1 MAAVDDR
8 WWTEEDE
15 GGQPTS
21 ATKIVQEMAGK
32 TIRLVSVH
40 WSTARRNEYLYSPG
54 HDYSSRRR
62 MVLSWKEEVQGDIL
76 AKSRYLVELVP
87 GEDDQI
93 RLVSV
98 NWSHLD
104 RNEYLYSPDVDQGF
118 SSSSRRRMVF
128 SWKGKVQGDIRSKSR
143 YLVELVPGEDD
154 QIRLVSV
161 HWSAADRNEYLY
173 SSAIDWGGTRRMVLS
188 WKGEVQSDIL
198 SKSRYRV
205 EFPSP

>member
-8 WWTEEDE
+8 WWTEKDE

-21 ATKIVQEMAGK
+21 ATKIVQEMAGQ

-40 WSTARRNEYLYSPG
+40 WSTAERNEYLYSPG

-62 MVLSWKEEVQGDIL
+62 MDI
-76 AKSRYLVELVP
+76 
-87 GEDDQI
+87 
-93 RLVSV
+93 
-98 NWSHLD
+98 
-104 RNEYLYSPDVDQGF
+104 
-118 SSSSRRRMVF
+118 
-128 SWKGKVQGDIRSKSR
+128 
-143 YLVELVPGEDD
+143 
-154 QIRLVSV
+154 
-161 HWSAADRNEYLY
+161 
-173 SSAIDWGGTRRMVLS
+173 S

>member
-1 MAAVDDR
+1 MAAVDDL
-8 WWTEEDE
+8 WWTEKDE

-40 WSTARRNEYLYSPG
+40 WSTAERNEYLYSPG

-62 MVLSWKEEVQGDIL
+62 MALSWKEEGQGDIL

-104 RNEYLYSPDVDQGF
+104 RNEYLYSPDVDWT
-118 SSSSRRRMVF
+118 SNRRMVF

-161 HWSAADRNEYLY
+161 QWSAADRNEYLY

>member
-8 WWTEEDE
+8 WWTEKDE

-40 WSTARRNEYLYSPG
+40 WSTAERNEYLYSPG
-54 HDYSSRRR
+54 RDYSSRRR
-62 MVLSWKEEVQGDIL
+62 MALSWKEEVQGDIL

-104 RNEYLYSPDVDQGF
+104 RNEYLYSPDVDWT
-118 SSSSRRRMVF
+118 SNRRMVF
-128 SWKGKVQGDIRSKSR
+128 SWKGEVQGDIRSKSR

-161 HWSAADRNEYLY
+161 QWSAADRNEYLY

>member
-8 WWTEEDE
+8 WWTEKDE

-40 WSTARRNEYLYSPG
+40 WSTAERNEYLYSPG

-62 MVLSWKEEVQGDIL
+62 MALSWKEEVQGDIL

-104 RNEYLYSPDVDQGF
+104 RNEYLYSPGHDY
-118 SSSSRRRMVF
+118 SSRRRMVF
-128 SWKGKVQGDIRSKSR
+128 SWKGEVQGDIRSKSR

-161 HWSAADRNEYLY
+161 QWSAADRNEYLY
-173 SSAIDWGGTRRMVLS
+173 SSAIDWRGTRRMVFS

>member
-8 WWTEEDE
+8 WWTEKDE

-32 TIRLVSVH
+32 TIRLASVH
-40 WSTARRNEYLYSPG
+40 WSTAERNEYLYSPG

-62 MVLSWKEEVQGDIL
+62 MALSWKEEVQGDIL
-76 AKSRYLVELVP
+76 AKSRYLVELVA

-104 RNEYLYSPDVDQGF
+104 RNEYLYSPDVDWT
-118 SSSSRRRMVF
+118 SNRRMVF

>member
-1 MAAVDDR
+1 
-8 WWTEEDE
+8 
-15 GGQPTS
+15 
-21 ATKIVQEMAGK
+21 MAGK

-40 WSTARRNEYLYSPG
+40 WSTAERNEYLYSPG
-54 HDYSSRRR
+54 RDYSSRRR
-62 MVLSWKEEVQGDIL
+62 MALSWKEEVQGDIL

-87 GEDDQI
+87 GENDQI

-98 NWSHLD
+98 NWSHSD

-118 SSSSRRRMVF
+118 SSRSRRRMVF

>member
-62 MVLSWKEEVQGDIL
+62 MALSWKEEVQGDIL
-76 AKSRYLVELVP
+76 A
-87 GEDDQI
+87 
-93 RLVSV
+93 
-98 NWSHLD
+98 
-104 RNEYLYSPDVDQGF
+104 
-118 SSSSRRRMVF
+118 
-128 SWKGKVQGDIRSKSR
+128 KSR

>member
-8 WWTEEDE
+8 WWTEKDE

-40 WSTARRNEYLYSPG
+40 WSTAERNEYLYSPG

-62 MVLSWKEEVQGDIL
+62 MALSWKEEVQGDIL

-104 RNEYLYSPDVDQGF
+104 RNEYLYSPDVDWT
-118 SSSSRRRMVF
+118 SNRRMVF

-161 HWSAADRNEYLY
+161 QWSAADRNEYLY
-173 SSAIDWGGTRRMVLS
+173 SSAIDLSGTRRMVFS

>member
-1 MAAVDDR
+1 MAAVDDL
-8 WWTEEDE
+8 WWTEKDE

-40 WSTARRNEYLYSPG
+40 WSTAERNEYLYSPG

-62 MVLSWKEEVQGDIL
+62 MALSWKEEVQGDIL

-104 RNEYLYSPDVDQGF
+104 RNEYLYSPDVDWT
-118 SSSSRRRMVF
+118 SNRRMVF
-128 SWKGKVQGDIRSKSR
+128 SWKGEVQGDIRSKSR

-161 HWSAADRNEYLY
+161 QWSAADRNEYLY
-173 SSAIDWGGTRRMVLS
+173 SSAIDLSGTRRMVFS

>member
-8 WWTEEDE
+8 WWTEKDE

-40 WSTARRNEYLYSPG
+40 WSTAERNEYLYSPG
-54 HDYSSRRR
+54 RDYSSRRR
-62 MVLSWKEEVQGDIL
+62 MALSWKEEVQGDIL

-104 RNEYLYSPDVDQGF
+104 RNEYLYSPDVDWT
-118 SSSSRRRMVF
+118 SNRRMVF

-173 SSAIDWGGTRRMVLS
+173 SSAIDWGRTRRMVLS

>member
-1 MAAVDDR
+1 
-8 WWTEEDE
+8 
-15 GGQPTS
+15 
-21 ATKIVQEMAGK
+21 MAGK

-40 WSTARRNEYLYSPG
+40 WSTAERNEYLYSPG

-62 MVLSWKEEVQGDIL
+62 MALSWKEEVQGDIL

-98 NWSHLD
+98 NWSHSD
-104 RNEYLYSPDVDQGF
+104 RNEYLYSPDVDHGF
-118 SSSSRRRMVF
+118 SSPSRRRMVF